1 MEKEEKKAKKQ
12 ATLAA
17 KLAARNVENMPVQP
31 VFTVPAGLSGAPV
44 VTAVSFGTW

>member
-17 KLAARNVENMPVQP
+17 KLALRNVENMPVQP

-44 VTAVSFGTW
+44 VTVVPSW